1 MSSLSQEEIDALIN
15 QLSESGTSTGEAE
28 RAVDRRRVKS
38 FDFRFN
44 KRLDKFGNNQLQTLR
59 TLHENFTRLLNNSL
73 SVYLRTRVEASII
86 AIEQIGYGDFIAS
99 IGNPSILAIFSMDP
113 LPGSGVVQ
121 VDLNLVFSIIDR
133 LLGGPGWFPNKLR
146 DLTDIERTLMQR
158 FMARMLNSYRE
169 AWNYLLTLSLKIEA
183 LDSNPQF
190 IPRIIPL
197 DQIVAYVSMELK
209 IGDMSGVMNFCLPY
223 MVLQSINQQMMD
235 FQWSPSF
242 VANRGVT
249 DEDVAQLA
257 RNVEKTNAEVEV
269 ELGHTVVSLRD
280 LIGLRTGDVLVL
292 DKMTNEPLTV
302 RVNDKEKFT
311 IYPGVNKDHYTA
323 QVVRFTAHE
332 DA

>member
-15 QLSESGTSTGEAE
+15 SLSGPAAPVKEVETK
-28 RAVDRRRVKS
+28 RIKS

-44 KRLDKFGNNQLQTLR
+44 KRLDKFSNNQLQTLR

-73 SVYLRTRVEASII
+73 SVYLRTRVEASIVS
-86 AIEQIGYGDFIAS
+86 IEQISYGDFIAS
-99 IGNPSILAIFSMDP
+99 IGIPSILAIYSMDP

-133 LLGGPGWFPNKLR
+133 LLGGPGWFPSKLR

-169 AWNYLLTLSLKIEA
+169 SWNYLLTLSLKIEA

-209 IGDMSGVMNFCLPY
+209 VGDMAGVMNFCLPY
-223 MVLQSINQQMMD
+223 LVLQSVGSQLTD
-235 FQWSPSF
+235 FQWSPTV
-242 VANRGVT
+242 VAGRGMT
-249 DEDVAQLA
+249 EEDLAQLT
-257 RNVEKTNAEVEV
+257 RNVERAGVEMQV
-269 ELGHTVVSLRD
+269 ELGKTHVSLRD
-280 LIGLRTGDVLVL
+280 LVALRLGDVLVF
-292 DKMTNEPLTV
+292 DKPTSEPLV
-302 RVNDKEKFT
+302 AKINDKEKFKV
-311 IYPGVNKDHYTA
+311 YPGMHRDKLAV
-323 QVVRFTAHE
+323 QVSKIVRTE
-332 DA
+332 DD

>member
-15 QLSESGTSTGEAE
+15 SLSGPAAPVKEVESK
-28 RAVDRRRVKS
+28 RIKS

-44 KRLDKFGNNQLQTLR
+44 KRLDKFSNNQLQTLR

-73 SVYLRTRVEASII
+73 SVYLRTRVEASIVS
-86 AIEQIGYGDFIAS
+86 IEQISYGDFIAS
-99 IGNPSILAIFSMDP
+99 IGIPSILAIYSMDP

-169 AWNYLLTLSLKIEA
+169 SWNYLLTLSLKIEA

-209 IGDMSGVMNFCLPY
+209 VGDMAGVMNFCLPY
-223 MVLQSINQQMMD
+223 LVLQSVGSQLTD
-235 FQWSPSF
+235 FQWSPTV
-242 VANRGVT
+242 VAGRGMT
-249 DEDVAQLA
+249 EEDLAQLT
-257 RNVEKTNAEVEV
+257 RNVERAGVDLQV
-269 ELGHTVVSLRD
+269 ELGKTHVSLRD
-280 LIGLRTGDVLVL
+280 LVALKPGDVLVF
-292 DKMTNEPLTV
+292 DKATSEPLV
-302 RVNDKEKFT
+302 AKINDKEKFRV
-311 IYPGVNKDHYTA
+311 YPGMHRDKLAV
-323 QVVRFTAHE
+323 QVAKIVRNE
-332 DA
+332 DD